1 MADMDTL
8 EVEADVSE
16 SSLSKI
22 SAGQPVEVQ
31 LDAFPTL
38 RLAGVVARMVP
49 TVDRSKATLM
59 VKVRFLDRDPRVL
72 PDMSARVAFLSRPM
86 RDDERQA
93 LVAVPRA
100 ALARRDGRL
109 VVFVVKDGK
118 LREAPVVAGR
128 TLGELVA
135 VDGLEPGQQV
145 VLAPGERV
153 MDGVAVKV
161 AKK

>member
-1 MADMDTL
+1 
-8 EVEADVSE
+8 
-16 SSLSKI
+16 
-22 SAGQPVEVQ
+22 
-31 LDAFPTL
+31 
-38 RLAGVVARMVP
+38 
-49 TVDRSKATLM
+49 
-59 VKVRFLDRDPRVL
+59 
-72 PDMSARVAFLSRPM
+72 
-86 RDDERQA
+86 
-93 LVAVPRA
+93 
-100 ALARRDGRL
+100 
-109 VVFVVKDGK
+109 